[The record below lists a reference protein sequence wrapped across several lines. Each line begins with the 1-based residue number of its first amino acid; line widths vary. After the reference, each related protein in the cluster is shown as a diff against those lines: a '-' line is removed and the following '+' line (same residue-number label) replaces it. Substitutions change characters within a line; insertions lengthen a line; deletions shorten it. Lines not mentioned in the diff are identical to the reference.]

1 MIKVEKKEHIMVL
14 YSQEG
19 SFFLGPEVKEDA
31 PMKCE
36 PRCEAV
42 NMEDYKGGNLP

>member
-1 MIKVEKKEHIMVL
+1 MIL
-14 YSQEG
+14 SRQEG
-19 SFFLGPEVKEDA
+19 NFFLGPEVKEDV